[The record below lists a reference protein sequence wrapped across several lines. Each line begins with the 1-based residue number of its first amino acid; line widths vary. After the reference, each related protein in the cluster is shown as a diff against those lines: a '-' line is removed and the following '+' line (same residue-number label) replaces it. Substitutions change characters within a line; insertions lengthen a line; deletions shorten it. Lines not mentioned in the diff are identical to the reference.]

1 MFLRSVVFAAA
12 ALASGLTALPAQALE
27 PLNQEAYINDRL
39 VSARV
44 ADRIRRECPSISANM
59 LKAFGEAQALKA
71 YAQRKGYPDAQ
82 IDAFLDDRKE
92 RQRIYALAE
101 DYMRKRG
108 VKDGNADSFCA
119 LGYAEINARSVT
131 GSLIRKK

>member
-1 MFLRSVVFAAA
+1 MFLRFVVFAAA
-12 ALASGLTALPAQALE
+12 ALGSGLAVLPAQALE
-27 PLNQEAYINDRL
+27 PLDQEAYINERL

-82 IDAFLDDRKE
+82 IDAFLDDRTQ
-92 RQRIYALAE
+92 RQRIYAIAE
-101 DYMRKRG
+101 EYMRKHG
-108 VKDGNADSFCA
+108 VRDGDANSFCA
-119 LGYAEINARSVT
+119 LGYAEIDARSVT